1 MKKKGSEE
9 RCEPKNLR
17 KIEKI
22 KMKKEEANEKARK
35 KENSGAITTVTNCS
49 NRESANGER
58 RRK

>member
-1 MKKKGSEE
+1 MRLK
-9 RCEPKNLR
+9 CEPKNLR
-17 KIEKI
+17 KIERI

-35 KENSGAITTVTNCS
+35 KANSGAITTVTNRS